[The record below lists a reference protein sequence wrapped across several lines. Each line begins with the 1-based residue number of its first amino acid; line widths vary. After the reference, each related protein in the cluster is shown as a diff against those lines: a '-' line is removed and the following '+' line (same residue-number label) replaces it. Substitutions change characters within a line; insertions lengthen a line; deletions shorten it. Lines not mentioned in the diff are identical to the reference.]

1 MATKEK
7 QRCRNTVM
15 SSIVAAATCAADGFI
30 ITKTAFKLAPAAGK
44 NRLTADPS
52 LKELLFF
59 LDTTSRFCTME
70 PSMPVLATKDDGWIF
85 WSVTALVAMATVL
98 FYFL

>member
-1 MATKEK
+1 
-7 QRCRNTVM
+7 M
-15 SSIVAAATCAADGFI
+15 SQYCNVKHSSSSYLCSRRLHYYENGFQI
-30 ITKTAFKLAPAAGK
+30 GSSGGQK
-44 NRLTADPS
+44 RLTADPS